1 LVFIEHFLSYNIKIK
16 NKRSNFGN
24 YKTKRKRLE
33 LYPSATEN
41 HIKMQTNLLT
51 KPINQDFVLDKGAH
65 SYNFQFLLP
74 KTLPTSFE
82 HPNGRIRYRIK
93 VEIEFPMSTTD
104 VFFKP
109 FSILNLVDL
118 NGITS
123 LKNPCSAKIYKPIKS
138 CFCNSNGNVYL
149 TFNTLQGGFVPGQSI
164 LFSLLIQN
172 NTSKDLQ
179 NIFIQLIQQTQ
190 IANRLSTRIVSS
202 YKLPKIITRQTTEIF
217 DNGSL
222 KVEPV
227 CPNFSENLI
236 KLGYFIYINMK
247 PTKKKI
253 KIEPNTVRIPIFIG
267 ILFKIILYQ
276 KMNRLT
282 SF

>member
-1 LVFIEHFLSYNIKIK
+1 
-16 NKRSNFGN
+16 
-24 YKTKRKRLE
+24 
-33 LYPSATEN
+33 
-41 HIKMQTNLLT
+41 MQTNLLT

-74 KTLPTSFE
+74 STLPTSFE

-93 VEIEFPMSTTD
+93 VEIEFPMGAMK
-104 VFFKP
+104 VLIKP

-118 NGITS
+118 NGIAS
-123 LKNPCSAKIYKPIKS
+123 LRNPCSAKIYKPLKS
-138 CFCNSNGNVYL
+138 CFCKRNGNIYL
-149 TFNTLQGGFVPGQSI
+149 TFNTLRGGFVPGESI

-202 YKLPKIITRQTTEIF
+202 YKLPKTIMRQTTEIF

-227 CPNFSENLI
+227 CPNFNENLI
-236 KLGYFIYINMK
+236 KVGYFIYINLK
-247 PTKKKI
+247 PTRKKI

-267 ILFKIILYQ
+267 IFKIHFIIPKSHRSIKKFCFFQRNFAFY
-276 KMNRLT
+276 
-282 SF
+282 